1 MHMNSMMILW
11 YVFNEKNSN
20 ILYCFDGPIFKHQTQ
35 KPYYCFIINGVFF
48 FHSKTISND
57 RHLMNKLEKKWL
69 SLSNLSHLRLLIC

>member
-35 KPYYCFIINGVFF
+35 NPYYCFIIYGVFF
-48 FHSKTISND
+48 HPKTISND
-57 RHLMNKLEKKWL
+57 WIFDERIRKKMAEFV
-69 SLSNLSHLRLLIC
+69 